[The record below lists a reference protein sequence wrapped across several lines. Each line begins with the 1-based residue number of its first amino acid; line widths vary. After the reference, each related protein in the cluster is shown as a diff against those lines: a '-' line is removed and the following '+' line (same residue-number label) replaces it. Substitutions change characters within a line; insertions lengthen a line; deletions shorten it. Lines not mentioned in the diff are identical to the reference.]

1 MMAPQQA
8 RLAQMAPAQAPL
20 LLSLNTSMLYLGT
33 ALGAVVGGLAATPL
47 GFDRLA
53 WAGVPFA
60 ALGWVLLAL
69 GQPAT
74 GAAGLAG
81 ARRT

>member
-1 MMAPQQA
+1 MTAQNQFSA
-8 RLAQMAPAQAPL
+8 KISAFALAAL
-20 LLSLNTSMLYLGT
+20 TSAT
-33 ALGAVVGGLAATPL
+33 VLGAVVGGLAATPL

-69 GQPAT
+69 GQPAK